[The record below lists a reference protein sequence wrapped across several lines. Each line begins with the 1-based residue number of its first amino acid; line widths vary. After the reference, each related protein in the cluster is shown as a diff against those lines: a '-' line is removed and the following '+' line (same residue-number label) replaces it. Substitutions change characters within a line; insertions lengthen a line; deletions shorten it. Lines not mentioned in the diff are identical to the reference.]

1 MHLTSAEDSLLPFPD
16 RESAAILLAEKIKN
30 EIDKK
35 TLLLAIPR
43 GGVVTGKWLFKKL
56 GLEMD
61 LMLCKKVGHP
71 FNPEY
76 AIGSVC
82 SDGSAVQTNHSSDS
96 YSDYFKRE
104 SNKLAGWLQTR
115 YQDLTKRQQPISV
128 RGREIL
134 LCDDGVA
141 TGSTMM
147 AAVRSLRN
155 QGAKKIS
162 IATPV
167 ISVSALTELSKVSD
181 GLYYLCAPH
190 PFGAVG
196 EFYVS
201 FPTVTDDEVRQLLT
215 T

>member
-1 MHLTSAEDSLLPFPD
+1 MNLTSAEETLLPFPD
-16 RESAAILLAEKIKN
+16 RESAAILLAEKIKAKIN
-30 EIDKK
+30 QN

-43 GGVVTGKWLFKKL
+43 GGVATGKVMAKKL

-61 LMLCKKVGHP
+61 LLLCKKVGHP

-82 SDGSAVQTNHSSDS
+82 SDGSAVQTDHSSDS
-96 YSDYFKRE
+96 YADYFEKE
-104 SNKLAGWLQTR
+104 SKKLSSWLQTR
-115 YQDLTKRQQPISV
+115 YQELTKRQQPIPV
-128 RGREIL
+128 RNKEIL

-141 TGSTMM
+141 TGSTML
-147 AAVRSLRN
+147 AAVRSLRH

-162 IATPV
+162 VATPV
-167 ISVSALTELSKVSD
+167 ISLSALTVLSKVSD
-181 GLYYLCAPH
+181 AVYYLNAPH

-201 FPTVTDDEVRQLLT
+201 FSTVTDDEVRQLLRI
-215 T
+215 